1 MVNISVEMKEII
13 ENTRTFAVATATKEG
28 EPNVAAI
35 ACIKVLPDDEL
46 LIMDNYML
54 KTRHNIESNPRVAV
68 AAWAGGKGY
77 QFKGIAR
84 IETSGKVFEEG
95 VAWVKTRASHL
106 NSKAA
111 VILKV
116 DEIYIGTGGP
126 DAGKKID

>member
-28 EPNVAAI
+28 EPKVAAI

-54 KTRHNIESNPRVAV
+54 KTRQNIEANPRVAV

-84 IETSGKVFEEG
+84 VETSGQTFEEG
-95 VAWVKTRASHL
+95 AAWVKSKASHI

-111 VILKV
+111 VIVKV
-116 DEIYIGTGGP
+116 DEIYIGTGGL
-126 DAGKKID
+126 DAGKKIE